1 MKSLFLKIFLSY
13 WMAQALFLALA
24 ILITVALRER
34 GESAVWDA
42 QQATVLHKAV
52 QTYEQSGPA
61 EVRRYLEEVRDSL
74 HTRAYLLD
82 DQGKDVAGRELP
94 RWAESLGKGVEP
106 PRRDFWQRLTPSPF
120 RRQVQVAASG
130 HRYTLVAFLPPTG
143 PFGPS
148 GVPGLSILIGIVSS
162 GLVCYLLA
170 RYLTAPVVRLR
181 AATQRLAAGDLSA
194 RAGGLAAR
202 RRDEMAQLV
211 RDFDTMAER
220 LEATVNAQARL
231 LNDISHELRSPLA
244 RLNVASA
251 LAHQRA
257 GAEARSALERIDLEA
272 ERLNELIGG
281 LLTIARLDSGN
292 DSRQKSLILLGEMVE
307 GIAADANFEAQ
318 GRNNRV
324 ECAIKEDCVVMG
336 APILLHSAIE
346 NVVRNAA
353 RYTEPGTSAR
363 ITLES
368 AQGSGGRRSRSADR
382 GLGSR
387 CSRRSP
393 GQALSPLLPD
403 RRRSRPP
410 DRRSG
415 AWTCH
420 HRARHSPARRD
431 RQGQQSGRGWPAD
444 RDSAAS
450 SCHRNQSGCG
460 RPGRASRARRDYFKP
475 PQLNNLAGNFLFQSW
490 FQSASVVCSSR
501 LFLIH
506 K

>member
-24 ILITVALRER
+24 ILITLAVRER
-34 GESAVWDA
+34 GEAAIWDA
-42 QQATVLHKAV
+42 QQATVFSKAI

-61 EVRRYLEEVRDSL
+61 EARRYLEEVRDSL

-82 DQGKDVAGRELP
+82 DQGKAVTGIDLP
-94 RWAESLGKGVEP
+94 RWAESLAKGVEP
-106 PRRDFWQRLTPSPF
+106 PPRDFWQRVTPSPF

-130 HRYTLVAFLPPTG
+130 HRYVLVAFLPPSG
-143 PFGPS
+143 PFGPG
-148 GVPGLSILIGIVSS
+148 GVPGLSILIGVISS

-220 LEATVNAQARL
+220 LEAAVHAQARL

-257 GAEARSALERIDLEA
+257 GVEAHSALERIDLEA

-292 DSRQKSLILLGEMVE
+292 DARQKSPILLGEMIE

-318 GRNNRV
+318 GRNCGV
-324 ECAIKEDCVVMG
+324 ESVIKEDCLVMG
-336 APILLHSAIE
+336 SPLLLHSAIE

-353 RYTEPGTSAR
+353 RYTEEGSSVK
-363 ITLES
+363 ITLERS
-368 AQGSGGRRSRSADR
+368 SSNSGAEAIIRIVDSGPGVPEDALDKLFRPFYRIDDARGRQTGGV
-382 GLGSR
+382 GLGLAITERAVRLHGGSVKASNR
-387 CSRRSP
+387 PEGGLQVEIR
-393 GQALSPLLPD
+393 LPLTT
-403 RRRSRPP
+403 SV
-410 DRRSG
+410 
-415 AWTCH
+415 
-420 HRARHSPARRD
+420 
-431 RQGQQSGRGWPAD
+431 
-444 RDSAAS
+444 
-450 SCHRNQSGCG
+450 
-460 RPGRASRARRDYFKP
+460 
-475 PQLNNLAGNFLFQSW
+475 AGTDPTVAFEHPEIVETTST
-490 FQSASVVCSSR
+490 
-501 LFLIH
+501 